1 MISLAIT
8 FGAGFVT
15 ILGHYSKE
23 LALLIASTYN
33 QCAWFPLEKLQA
45 DGVHQIFEA
54 HEDAAEKL
62 ILNLFASLGLA
73 ILTPLMPLVVAP
85 VAAFLHAVAIFQL
98 GIILHSVRLLL
109 LQEILSFYE
118 GLLPNTGDMPR
129 PQPEQAHGSERVNK
143 RRYHTMIFMEVL
155 AEAGPSTILTIINYF
170 RMRQGYM
177 VQRLSWTAFL
187 SLIVSCYL
195 LFQKGYKYFW
205 WLVWKWKSFDDI
217 PLPYSESVELK
228 RHSYTVMKVT
238 PNDVMAAGGAM
249 AGVGSAATATAL
261 LFAESQ

>member
-1 MISLAIT
+1 MAIT

-15 ILGHYSKE
+15 ILGHYGKE
-23 LALLIASTYN
+23 LTLLIASTYN

-54 HEDAAEKL
+54 HRDSAEKL

-109 LQEILSFYE
+109 LQDILSFYE

-170 RMRQGYM
+170 RMRQSYM
-177 VQRLSWTAFL
+177 VQRLSWTALL

-195 LFQKGYKYFW
+195 LFQKGWKYFW
-205 WLVWKWKSFDDI
+205 WLIWEWKSFDDI
-217 PLPYSESVELK
+217 DLPYSEDPGRS
-228 RHSYTVMKVT
+228 SSGYTGMKVT
-238 PNDVMAAGGAM
+238 PDDALAAGGAV
-249 AGVGSAATATAL
+249 AAVGSAAGRTAL
-261 LFAESQ
+261 LMFAESQ